1 MLLNVSVPLGINAH
15 ILSDPTPSPLSAS
28 PPSISA
34 PIPHPQALFVK
45 YYDTVMPLLS
55 SILVGATDKLHRL
68 LRAKALECISLV
80 AMVRDVCGCEG
91 GGGRRGGLH
100 RLLRAKALECI
111 SLVAMLSSRG
121 GGGALILHGGRQAL
135 GAWGHGHTLDYII
148 YPQNNP
154 PLLFRRLLARIGFAR
169 MRARSWRCCS
179 SCRHPACWRRTTP
192 HWAT

>member
-91 GGGRRGGLH
+91 GG
-100 RLLRAKALECI
+100 A
-111 SLVAMLSSRG
+111 G
-121 GGGALILHGGRQAL
+121 GGGCTACSG
-135 GAWGHGHTLDYII
+135 
-148 YPQNNP
+148 P
-154 PLLFRRLLARIGFAR
+154 RLSSAS
-169 MRARSWRCCS
+169 RSWQC
-179 SCRHPACWRRTTP
+179 
-192 HWAT
+192 